1 MLRAQNYRFTAI
13 LLGVELAISSLLRLV
28 LFGVFG
34 DHSTVTALPAI
45 LAFGVLFDVLAT
57 TAAFLPLIAVD
68 SLFRF
73 RWLRVWPRRVLFA
86 LVSFGLIFDAIVQ
99 YFFFDEYSARYNHLA
114 LDYLIYPDEVFGNI
128 RASYNVPLY
137 AGIAVAGAIALTW
150 FLTRSPIP
158 EPPPMHRRD
167 RVAGLAL
174 TIVLALTLWGAWSVV
189 PARVSE
195 NRVNNEVALNG
206 WAELVRAY
214 WTAGLDYEAYYAL
227 LPPDEAAAR
236 TAKLI
241 GQADPRHGLVRHFP
255 PRAPVA
261 APRDVVI
268 IMEESLGSEFSE
280 RFGGPEAEALT
291 PELDR
296 WSHQGIAMTNLV
308 ANGNR
313 TVRGMEGIIGS
324 FVPLPGDAIIK
335 RDRSEGLATI
345 GSVLAARGYQTTFFY
360 GGFGVFDNVKP
371 FMTANGF
378 QKFVEETDFPV
389 DTFRTIWGVAD
400 EFVFEKMLDQQ
411 IESDQAGRP
420 WLGAVMTV
428 SNHKPFSWPDGR
440 IDWPAAAS
448 KRRGAVRYADWALGH
463 YLSKMKK
470 AGLLDHTVVVI
481 AGDHGPRV
489 YGAEEI
495 PVESYRIPGVLLTPD
510 ARDRDTTIDRLSSQV
525 DLAPT
530 VLSLAGVDYSAPF
543 FGSDVLG
550 LPADGGRAFVN
561 HNRSIGLMTDH
572 VMVVLGLH
580 GSMRYYWRPDRK
592 GNQFSEAQPSPEVME
607 TARDAQ
613 AVFQVANQVYRDRQ
627 YVLPQE

>member
-1 MLRAQNYRFTAI
+1 VLRAQNYRLTAI

-34 DHSTVTALPAI
+34 DHSTVTALPGI
-45 LAFGVLFDVLAT
+45 LGYGVLFDVLAT
-57 TAAFLPLIAVD
+57 VAAFLPLIAID
-68 SLFRF
+68 SVFRL
-73 RWLRVWPRRVLFA
+73 RWLRAWSRRVLFA
-86 LVSFGLIFDAIVQ
+86 VISFALLFDAVIQ

-114 LDYLIYPDEVFGNI
+114 LDYLMYPDEVFGNI
-128 RASYNVPLY
+128 LASYNVPLFV
-137 AGIAVAGAIALTW
+137 GLAIACAIAITW
-150 FLTRSPIP
+150 LLTRSPIP
-158 EPPPMHRRD
+158 EPPPMSRRD
-167 RVAGLAL
+167 RLAGLAA
-174 TIVLALTLWGAWSVV
+174 TIVLACTLWGAWMVV
-189 PARVSE
+189 PARVSTD
-195 NRVNNEVALNG
+195 RVANELALNG
-206 WAELVRAY
+206 WAELIRAF

-227 LPPDEAAAR
+227 LAPDEAGRR

-241 GQADPRHGLVRHFP
+241 AQPDPRQGLVRHFT
-255 PRAPVA
+255 PRSPVA

-268 IMEESLGSEFSE
+268 IMEESLGSEYSE
-280 RFGGPEAEALT
+280 RFGGPASEGLT

-296 WSHQGIAMTNLV
+296 WSHEGIAMTNLI

-313 TVRGMEGIIGS
+313 TVRGMEGIIAS
-324 FVPLPGDAIIK
+324 FLPLPGDAIIK
-335 RDRSEGLATI
+335 RDRSRGLATI

-378 QKFVEETDFPV
+378 QTFVEETDFPI

-400 EFVFEKMLDQQ
+400 EFVFDKMIEQQ
-411 IESDQAGRP
+411 RASNQQGRP
-420 WLGAVMTV
+420 WLGVAMTV
-428 SNHKPFSWPDGR
+428 SNHKPYRWPAGR
-440 IDWPAAAS
+440 FDWPEAAS

-463 YLSKMKK
+463 YLARMKE
-470 AGLLDHTVVVI
+470 AGLLDHTVVLI
-481 AGDHGPRV
+481 AGDHGARV

-495 PVESYRIPGVLLTPD
+495 PVGSYRIPGVFLTPD

-530 VLSLAGVDYSAPF
+530 LLSLAGIEYSAPF
-543 FGSDVLG
+543 FGRDVLG
-550 LPADGGRAFVN
+550 LPVDGGRAFVN

-580 GSMRYYWRPDRK
+580 GSFRYYWRPDRK
-592 GNQFSEAQPSPEVME
+592 ANQFAEAQQSTEVME

-613 AVFQVANQVYRDRQ
+613 AAFQIANRVYRDRR
-627 YVLPQE
+627 YVLP